1 MSSVPK
7 LVQFVQLLDVH
18 DQGDAAERAQRARRR
33 EVLERSIV
41 APFHLKKMRKF
52 VALLLAIPG
61 PVVEDGEHG
70 IALALA
76 DDQFDGFGGALFF
89 GLTAARRV
97 PGQSE
102 AQLKALAQIQQD
114 LMPALGDVG
123 LKYEDEAALA
133 KARRPK
139 LEAWR
144 QTLNAVPDIGP
155 VLVRWA
161 EGFFDAGDAIAALL
175 ARRALAGASTPERTA
190 VRGLRSRLL
199 RQINRFR
206 EALIDE
212 IEDGDLPADA
222 EALVFAHLDALL
234 GR

>member
-7 LVQFVQLLDVH
+7 LVQFVQQLDVH

-70 IALALA
+70 I
-76 DDQFDGFGGALFF
+76 
-89 GLTAARRV
+89 
-97 PGQSE
+97 
-102 AQLKALAQIQQD
+102 
-114 LMPALGDVG
+114 
-123 LKYEDEAALA
+123 ALA

>member
-1 MSSVPK
+1 MSTVPK
-7 LVQFVQLLDVH
+7 LVQFVQQLDVH
-18 DQGDAAERAQRARRR
+18 DQGDDAERAQRARRR
-33 EVLERSIV
+33 DVLERSIV
-41 APFHLKKMRKF
+41 APFQLKKLRAL

-61 PVVEDGEHG
+61 AAVEDADHSIGLG
-70 IALALA
+70 QA
-76 DDQFDGFGGALFF
+76 DDRFDGFGGALYF

-102 AQLKALAQIQQD
+102 VQLKTLAHIQAD

-144 QTLNAVPDIGP
+144 PTLNAVPDIGP
-155 VLVRWA
+155 TLVRWA
-161 EGFFDAGDAIAALL
+161 EGFFDAGDEIAALL

-222 EALVFAHLDALL
+222 EALVFAHFDALM